1 MNNDDVMITL
11 GNGEKIPFLEFILFT
26 AAKQRKLLIVKPK
39 RNKVKVIQ
47 QERAERVALKAALRA
62 NKKQAKLE
70 SQMKAKEE
78 RVALRANKKQ
88 AKLESQMKAKEER
101 VALRAN
107 KKQAKIDAVLKRK
120 EERQKRGQAKKE
132 AQMKAREERKVL
144 GLNPRGQATEATKKK
159 MRETRAG
166 WRSGPQY
173 HSEAAKKKMVET
185 HLKYTIITPIGVFES
200 MNEAGKAYGVS
211 GGAIGKRISNDPNN
225 FKKVLKIK

>member
-78 RVALRANKKQ
+78 RA
-88 AKLESQMKAKEER
+88 
-101 VALRAN
+101 ALRAN